1 MDMPSQFL
9 ESSRAPLQRPK
20 KQGLSHF
27 RQKLVASGMD
37 GGDADEILRRVE
49 VISGIRRDRD
59 IVAFDRTAKHA
70 TVLLEGMTCLY
81 GRLPDGSRQ
90 IFAFQHPG
98 DFCDL
103 SHAMLPATS
112 REAAVC
118 AVTGCTIGII
128 DRGILEQLLVQYPS
142 LMLAMWRAA
151 MLEASI
157 LRKRMLNIG
166 RQPALQR
173 IAHLLC
179 EQVARQESVGIGAAT
194 LPLRQIDI
202 ADAAAL
208 SIVHVSRTCQQLQK
222 LGLLSKEGH
231 RMKVVDRKR
240 LADLA
245 AFDGDYLDMPQLLLR
260 WQVRLS

>member
-1 MDMPSQFL
+1 MEMSSQFV
-9 ESSRAPLQRPK
+9 ESSNAPLQRPK
-20 KQGLSHF
+20 QQGLSHF
-27 RQKLVASGMD
+27 RQKLVSFGAD
-37 GGDADEILRRVE
+37 DTAADEILRRINVTA
-49 VISGIRRDRD
+49 GIRRADD
-59 IVAFDRTAKHA
+59 IIAPGSPAKHS

-81 GRLPDGSRQ
+81 ERLPDGSRQ

-103 SHAMLPATS
+103 SHDMLPGTS
-112 REAAVC
+112 REAAVGAMTRC
-118 AVTGCTIGII
+118 SIGVI
-128 DRGILEQLLVQYPS
+128 DRGYLEQLLVQHPS

-173 IAHLLC
+173 VAHLLC
-179 EQVARQESVGIGAAT
+179 EHLARQEAVGIHDAT
-194 LPLRQIDI
+194 FPLRQLDI

-208 SIVHVSRTCQQLQK
+208 SIIHVSRTCKELQR
-222 LGLLSKEGH
+222 LGLLSKEG
-231 RMKVVDRKR
+231 RMMKVVDRKR

-245 AFDGDYLDMPQLLLR
+245 AFDGDYLNMPQLLAR